1 MTDQATVPQIPPVE
15 ELIQF
20 ELFSDLPQSLVKRF
34 HKKATNREVE
44 PDEVILLEGQYDH
57 VMYVMLSGY
66 VHVTQSSP
74 TGSVL
79 IGTLKRGDFFG
90 DMNPRTTQPSAVSI
104 TATTDCNLLELSK
117 PQLQS
122 ILDAS
127 PHAQSLIDRTYNN
140 RALRSE
146 LRGVSLFEGFNS
158 EDLDRLTKT
167 ATVVRYPSD
176 APIFDEGDEG
186 DAFYLIRTG
195 FVKILKKRP
204 SAKDLVLAYLR
215 EGQYFGEMALLNEDP
230 RSASVMALTE
240 TEVIRITKDDFNALL
255 ESHPGMRRQLVDVVS
270 RRDARNEE
278 LAQNQSLAQTL
289 EFVVNQGLMEQNTAL
304 VIDMDKCIHCD
315 NCSDAC
321 AAIHDGHSLL
331 VRHGPQLDTTTANI
345 QFPTSCHH
353 CDDPLCL
360 TGCNFNAM
368 ERTPAGE
375 IRIIEE
381 TCTGCNLCA
390 KLCPYDT
397 ITMVPRQSE
406 TKVGWI
412 DRLLG
417 REPEP
422 VFVPTSPTG
431 KKYQRLAM
439 QCDLC
444 IGRPHMNCV
453 YNCPTGAIFRVKPS
467 DYFVGVESIS

>member
-1 MTDQATVPQIPPVE
+1 MTDQATASQLPPVE
-15 ELIQF
+15 ELTQF
-20 ELFSDLPQSLVKRF
+20 ELFADLPRSLVQRI
-34 HKKATNREVE
+34 HKQATSSGVV
-44 PDEVILLEGQYDH
+44 PDEEILIEGQYDQ
-57 VMYVMLSGY
+57 VLYIMLSGY
-66 VHVTQSSP
+66 VRVMQSSSD
-74 TGSVL
+74 GSVL

-90 DMNPRTTQPSAVSI
+90 DMNPRTTQPSAVSV
-104 TATTDCNLLELSK
+104 TATTDCILLELSK

-127 PHAQSLIDRTYNN
+127 PHAQSLMDRTYNN

-167 ATVVRYPSD
+167 ATVVRYPPET
-176 APIFDEGDEG
+176 PIFDEGDVG

-195 FVKILKKRP
+195 FVKILKERP

-215 EGQYFGEMALLNEDP
+215 EGQYFGEIALLNEDP
-230 RSASVMALTE
+230 RSASVMTLTE
-240 TEVIRITKDDFNALL
+240 TEVIQITKNDFNMLL
-255 ESHPGMRRQLVDVVS
+255 ESHPGMRMQLMEVIS
-270 RRDARNEE
+270 RREARNEE
-278 LAQNQSLAQTL
+278 LAQDQSLADTL

-304 VIDMDKCIHCD
+304 VIDMDKCVHCD

-331 VRHGPQLDTTTANI
+331 VRHGPQLDTTIANI

-397 ITMVPRQSE
+397 IAMVPRQSE
-406 TKVGWI
+406 KSVGWF

-431 KKYQRLAM
+431 KKYKRLAM

-444 IGRPHMNCV
+444 VGRAHMNCV